1 MDNYLKAALSV
12 EQLKVSYVQNKKR
25 LPVLDGI
32 SFVLEK
38 GKILA
43 LLGESGSGKS
53 TCGKS
58 LIGVLPPSAKIDSG
72 TVRFGNGDY
81 VDISDNDKMR
91 ELFKTHFA
99 LTDKGAKDLQ
109 KASAASFFVYVI
121 NFFPAMLLLLLVDE
135 LLLNNVKE
143 TGLYLWG
150 SILVLAVM
158 WILLRIEYDAL
169 YNTTYQESAN
179 LRTEIADILTK
190 LPLSYFSRHD
200 LSDLAQ
206 TIMADVAAI
215 EHAMSHAMAK
225 AVGFLFFFPL
235 LSVLLLLGN
244 VKLGLAIILPI
255 LLGFGLLLLS
265 KNLQIRESFK
275 HYQKLRDN
283 SESFQEAIENQQ
295 EIKSFGLTQKIR
307 QTLYQKMEESEK
319 IHLRAE
325 ISAGIPM
332 LCSNVILQFAFVLV
346 ILIGVQML
354 HTGEINILYFLG
366 YVLASIKVRESV
378 EAVSMNVAELYYLD
392 SMVKR
397 IREVRETKIQQGKDQ
412 TISSY
417 DIEFAQVSFSYDK
430 DTEVLKNVSFTAKQ
444 NEVTALVGVSGC
456 GKTSILRLMS
466 RLYDYDGGSIRIGG
480 LDIKELSTK
489 SLFEKLSIVFQDVTL
504 FNTSVLENI
513 RIGKKTATDE
523 EVIQAARL
531 ANCEEFIRRLPEGYK
546 TMIGE
551 NGATLSG
558 GERQR
563 LSIARAFLKDS
574 PIIILDEIAASL
586 DVENEKKIQDS
597 LNRLILDKTVI
608 IISHRL
614 KSVENA
620 DRIVVID
627 CGRVEASG
635 THLELLKAS
644 PTYNNLVEKAK
655 LTEEF
660 QY

>member
-1 MDNYLKAALSV
+1 
-12 EQLKVSYVQNKKR
+12 
-25 LPVLDGI
+25 
-32 SFVLEK
+32 
-38 GKILA
+38 
-43 LLGESGSGKS
+43 
-53 TCGKS
+53 
-58 LIGVLPPSAKIDSG
+58 
-72 TVRFGNGDY
+72 
-81 VDISDNDKMR
+81 MR

-143 TGLYLWG
+143 MGLYLWG
-150 SILVLAVM
+150 SVLVLAAM

-417 DIEFAQVSFSYDK
+417 DIEFDQVSFSYDK
-430 DTEVLKNVSFTAKQ
+430 DTEVLKNISFTAKQ

-480 LDIKELSTK
+480 LDIKEISTK

-523 EVIQAARL
+523 EVIRAARL
-531 ANCEEFIRRLPEGYK
+531 ANCEEFIRRLPDGYK

>member
-1 MDNYLKAALSV
+1 MIV
-12 EQLKVSYVQNKKR
+12 
-25 LPVLDGI
+25 
-32 SFVLEK
+32 
-38 GKILA
+38 
-43 LLGESGSGKS
+43 
-53 TCGKS
+53 
-58 LIGVLPPSAKIDSG
+58 
-72 TVRFGNGDY
+72 
-81 VDISDNDKMR
+81 
-91 ELFKTHFA
+91 
-99 LTDKGAKDLQ
+99 
-109 KASAASFFVYVI
+109 
-121 NFFPAMLLLLLVDE
+121 
-135 LLLNNVKE
+135 
-143 TGLYLWG
+143 
-150 SILVLAVM
+150 
-158 WILLRIEYDAL
+158 
-169 YNTTYQESAN
+169 
-179 LRTEIADILTK
+179 ILT
-190 LPLSYFSRHD
+190 
-200 LSDLAQ
+200 
-206 TIMADVAAI
+206 
-215 EHAMSHAMAK
+215 
-225 AVGFLFFFPL
+225 
-235 LSVLLLLGN
+235 
-244 VKLGLAIILPI
+244 
-255 LLGFGLLLLS
+255 
-265 KNLQIRESFK
+265 
-275 HYQKLRDN
+275 
-283 SESFQEAIENQQ
+283 
-295 EIKSFGLTQKIR
+295 
-307 QTLYQKMEESEK
+307 
-319 IHLRAE
+319 
-325 ISAGIPM
+325 
-332 LCSNVILQFAFVLV
+332 
-346 ILIGVQML
+346 GVQML
-354 HTGEINILYFLG
+354 HTGEIDILYFLG

-378 EAVSMNVAELYYLD
+378 ESVNMNVEELYYLD

-397 IREVRETKIQQGKDQ
+397 IREIRETKIQQGKDQ

-417 DIEFAQVSFSYDK
+417 DIEFDKVSFSYDK

-466 RLYDYDGGSIRIGG
+466 RLYDHDGGSIRIGG

-523 EVIQAARL
+523 EVIRAARL

-620 DRIVVID
+620 DKIVVIN

-635 THLELLKAS
+635 THLELLKTS

>member
-1 MDNYLKAALSV
+1 
-12 EQLKVSYVQNKKR
+12 
-25 LPVLDGI
+25 
-32 SFVLEK
+32 
-38 GKILA
+38 
-43 LLGESGSGKS
+43 
-53 TCGKS
+53 
-58 LIGVLPPSAKIDSG
+58 
-72 TVRFGNGDY
+72 
-81 VDISDNDKMR
+81 MR

-244 VKLGLAIILPI
+244 VKLGLAIILPN

-417 DIEFAQVSFSYDK
+417 DIEFDQVSFSYDK
-430 DTEVLKNVSFTAKQ
+430 DTEVLKNISFTAKQ

-480 LDIKELSTK
+480 LDIKEISTK
-489 SLFEKLSIVFQDVTL
+489 SLFEKIAIVFQDVTL
-504 FNTSVLENI
+504 FNASVLENI

-523 EVIQAARL
+523 EVVQAARL
-531 ANCEEFIRRLPEGYK
+531 ANCEEFIRRLPDGYK

>member
-1 MDNYLKAALSV
+1 
-12 EQLKVSYVQNKKR
+12 
-25 LPVLDGI
+25 
-32 SFVLEK
+32 
-38 GKILA
+38 
-43 LLGESGSGKS
+43 
-53 TCGKS
+53 
-58 LIGVLPPSAKIDSG
+58 
-72 TVRFGNGDY
+72 
-81 VDISDNDKMR
+81 MR
-91 ELFKTHFA
+91 ELFKKHFA

-109 KASAASFFVYVI
+109 KASAASFFAYVI

-143 TGLYLWG
+143 TELYLWG
-150 SILVLAVM
+150 SILVLAAM

-179 LRTEIADILTK
+179 LRTEIADILIK

-332 LCSNVILQFAFVLV
+332 LCSNVILQFAFVIV
-346 ILIGVQML
+346 ILTGVQML
-354 HTGEINILYFLG
+354 HTGEIDILYFLG

-378 EAVSMNVAELYYLD
+378 ESVNMNVEELYYLD

-397 IREVRETKIQQGKDQ
+397 IREIRETKIQQGKDQ

-466 RLYDYDGGSIRIGG
+466 RLYDHDGGSIRIGG

-620 DRIVVID
+620 DKIVVID

-635 THLELLKAS
+635 THLELLKTS

>member
-1 MDNYLKAALSV
+1 
-12 EQLKVSYVQNKKR
+12 
-25 LPVLDGI
+25 
-32 SFVLEK
+32 
-38 GKILA
+38 
-43 LLGESGSGKS
+43 
-53 TCGKS
+53 
-58 LIGVLPPSAKIDSG
+58 
-72 TVRFGNGDY
+72 
-81 VDISDNDKMR
+81 MR
-91 ELFKTHFA
+91 ELFKKHFA

-109 KASAASFFVYVI
+109 KASAASFFAYVI

-143 TGLYLWG
+143 TELYLWG
-150 SILVLAVM
+150 SILVLAAM

-179 LRTEIADILTK
+179 LRTEIADILIK

-244 VKLGLAIILPI
+244 VKLGFAIILPI

-265 KNLQIRESFK
+265 KNFQIRESFK

-332 LCSNVILQFAFVLV
+332 LCSNVILQFAFVIV
-346 ILIGVQML
+346 ILTGVQML
-354 HTGEINILYFLG
+354 HTGEIDILYFLG

-378 EAVSMNVAELYYLD
+378 ESVNMNVEELYYLD

-397 IREVRETKIQQGKDQ
+397 IREIRETKIQQGKDQ

-620 DRIVVID
+620 DKIVVID

>member
-1 MDNYLKAALSV
+1 
-12 EQLKVSYVQNKKR
+12 
-25 LPVLDGI
+25 
-32 SFVLEK
+32 
-38 GKILA
+38 
-43 LLGESGSGKS
+43 
-53 TCGKS
+53 
-58 LIGVLPPSAKIDSG
+58 
-72 TVRFGNGDY
+72 
-81 VDISDNDKMR
+81 MR

-417 DIEFAQVSFSYDK
+417 DIEFDKVSFSYDK

-466 RLYDYDGGSIRIGG
+466 RLYDHDGGSIRIGG

-523 EVIQAARL
+523 EVIRAARL

-620 DRIVVID
+620 DKIVVIN

-635 THLELLKAS
+635 THLELLKTS

>member
-1 MDNYLKAALSV
+1 
-12 EQLKVSYVQNKKR
+12 
-25 LPVLDGI
+25 
-32 SFVLEK
+32 
-38 GKILA
+38 
-43 LLGESGSGKS
+43 
-53 TCGKS
+53 
-58 LIGVLPPSAKIDSG
+58 
-72 TVRFGNGDY
+72 
-81 VDISDNDKMR
+81 MR
-91 ELFKTHFA
+91 ELFKKHFA

-109 KASAASFFVYVI
+109 KASAASFFAYVI

-283 SESFQEAIENQQ
+283 SESFQEAIVNQQ

-319 IHLRAE
+319 IHLCAE

-392 SMVKR
+392 SMCKR
-397 IREVRETKIQQGKDQ
+397 IREIRETKIQQGKDQ

-417 DIEFAQVSFSYDK
+417 DIEFDQVSFSYDK
-430 DTEVLKNVSFTAKQ
+430 DTEVLKNISFAAKQ

-466 RLYDYDGGSIRIGG
+466 RLYDYDSGSIRIGG
-480 LDIKELSTK
+480 LDIKEISTK
-489 SLFEKLSIVFQDVTL
+489 SLFEKIAIVFQDVTL
-504 FNTSVLENI
+504 FNASVLENI

-558 GERQR
+558 ERQR

-597 LNRLILDKTVI
+597 LNRLILDKTVV

-620 DRIVVID
+620 DKIVVID

-635 THLELLKAS
+635 THLELLKTS

>member
-1 MDNYLKAALSV
+1 
-12 EQLKVSYVQNKKR
+12 
-25 LPVLDGI
+25 
-32 SFVLEK
+32 
-38 GKILA
+38 
-43 LLGESGSGKS
+43 
-53 TCGKS
+53 
-58 LIGVLPPSAKIDSG
+58 
-72 TVRFGNGDY
+72 
-81 VDISDNDKMR
+81 MR
-91 ELFKTHFA
+91 ELFKKHFA

-397 IREVRETKIQQGKDQ
+397 IREIRETKIQQGKDQ

-417 DIEFAQVSFSYDK
+417 DIEFDQVSFSYDK

-466 RLYDYDGGSIRIGG
+466 RLYDYDSGSIRIGG
-480 LDIKELSTK
+480 LDIKEISTK
-489 SLFEKLSIVFQDVTL
+489 SLFEKIAIVFQDVTL
-504 FNTSVLENI
+504 FNASVLENI

-523 EVIQAARL
+523 EVIRAARL

-620 DRIVVID
+620 DKIVVID

-635 THLELLKAS
+635 THLELLKTS

>member
-1 MDNYLKAALSV
+1 
-12 EQLKVSYVQNKKR
+12 
-25 LPVLDGI
+25 
-32 SFVLEK
+32 
-38 GKILA
+38 
-43 LLGESGSGKS
+43 
-53 TCGKS
+53 
-58 LIGVLPPSAKIDSG
+58 
-72 TVRFGNGDY
+72 
-81 VDISDNDKMR
+81 MR
-91 ELFKTHFA
+91 ELFKKHFA

-109 KASAASFFVYVI
+109 KASAASFFAYVI

-143 TGLYLWG
+143 TELYLWG
-150 SILVLAVM
+150 SILVLAAM

-179 LRTEIADILTK
+179 LRTEIADILIK

-244 VKLGLAIILPI
+244 VKLGFAIILPI

-265 KNLQIRESFK
+265 KNFQIRESFK

-332 LCSNVILQFAFVLV
+332 LCSNVILQFAFVIV
-346 ILIGVQML
+346 ILTGVQML
-354 HTGEINILYFLG
+354 HTGEIDILYFLG

-378 EAVSMNVAELYYLD
+378 ESVNMNVEELYYLD

-397 IREVRETKIQQGKDQ
+397 IREIRETKIQQGKDQ

-574 PIIILDEIAASL
+574 PIISL

-620 DRIVVID
+620 DKIVVID

-635 THLELLKAS
+635 THLELLKTS

>member
-1 MDNYLKAALSV
+1 
-12 EQLKVSYVQNKKR
+12 
-25 LPVLDGI
+25 
-32 SFVLEK
+32 
-38 GKILA
+38 
-43 LLGESGSGKS
+43 
-53 TCGKS
+53 
-58 LIGVLPPSAKIDSG
+58 
-72 TVRFGNGDY
+72 
-81 VDISDNDKMR
+81 MR
-91 ELFKTHFA
+91 ELFKKHFA

-109 KASAASFFVYVI
+109 KASAASFFAYVI

-143 TGLYLWG
+143 TELYLWG
-150 SILVLAVM
+150 SILVLAAM

-179 LRTEIADILTK
+179 LRTEIADILIK

-244 VKLGLAIILPI
+244 VKLGFAIILPI

-265 KNLQIRESFK
+265 KNFQIRESFK

-332 LCSNVILQFAFVLV
+332 LCSNVILQFAFVIV
-346 ILIGVQML
+346 ILTGVQML
-354 HTGEINILYFLG
+354 HTGEIDILYFLG

-378 EAVSMNVAELYYLD
+378 ESVNMNVEELYYLD

-397 IREVRETKIQQGKDQ
+397 IREIRETKIQQGKDQ

-444 NEVTALVGVSGC
+444 NEVTALVGVSGS

-620 DRIVVID
+620 DKIVVID

-635 THLELLKAS
+635 THLELLKTS

>member
-1 MDNYLKAALSV
+1 
-12 EQLKVSYVQNKKR
+12 
-25 LPVLDGI
+25 
-32 SFVLEK
+32 
-38 GKILA
+38 
-43 LLGESGSGKS
+43 
-53 TCGKS
+53 
-58 LIGVLPPSAKIDSG
+58 
-72 TVRFGNGDY
+72 
-81 VDISDNDKMR
+81 MR
-91 ELFKTHFA
+91 ELFKKHFA

-109 KASAASFFVYVI
+109 KASAASFFAYVI

-143 TGLYLWG
+143 TELYLWG
-150 SILVLAVM
+150 SILVLAAM

-179 LRTEIADILTK
+179 LRTEIADILIK

-244 VKLGLAIILPI
+244 VKLGFAIILPI

-265 KNLQIRESFK
+265 KNFQIRESFK

-332 LCSNVILQFAFVLV
+332 LCSNVILQFAFVIV
-346 ILIGVQML
+346 ILTGVQML
-354 HTGEINILYFLG
+354 HTGEIDILYFLG

-378 EAVSMNVAELYYLD
+378 ESVNMNVEELYYLD

-397 IREVRETKIQQGKDQ
+397 IREIRETKIQQGKDQ

-620 DRIVVID
+620 DKIVVID

-635 THLELLKAS
+635 THLELLKTS

>member
-1 MDNYLKAALSV
+1 
-12 EQLKVSYVQNKKR
+12 
-25 LPVLDGI
+25 
-32 SFVLEK
+32 
-38 GKILA
+38 
-43 LLGESGSGKS
+43 
-53 TCGKS
+53 
-58 LIGVLPPSAKIDSG
+58 
-72 TVRFGNGDY
+72 
-81 VDISDNDKMR
+81 MR
-91 ELFKTHFA
+91 ELFKKHFA

-109 KASAASFFVYVI
+109 KASAASFFAYVI

-143 TGLYLWG
+143 TELYLWG
-150 SILVLAVM
+150 SILVLAAM

-179 LRTEIADILTK
+179 LRTEIADILIK

-244 VKLGLAIILPI
+244 VKLGFAIILPI

-265 KNLQIRESFK
+265 KNFQIRESFK

-332 LCSNVILQFAFVLV
+332 LCSNVILQFAFVIV
-346 ILIGVQML
+346 ILTGVQML
-354 HTGEINILYFLG
+354 HTGEIDILYFLG

-378 EAVSMNVAELYYLD
+378 ESVNMNVEELYYLD

-397 IREVRETKIQQGKDQ
+397 IREIRETKIHQGKDQ

-620 DRIVVID
+620 DKIVVID

-635 THLELLKAS
+635 THLELLKTS

>member
-1 MDNYLKAALSV
+1 
-12 EQLKVSYVQNKKR
+12 
-25 LPVLDGI
+25 
-32 SFVLEK
+32 
-38 GKILA
+38 
-43 LLGESGSGKS
+43 
-53 TCGKS
+53 
-58 LIGVLPPSAKIDSG
+58 
-72 TVRFGNGDY
+72 
-81 VDISDNDKMR
+81 MR
-91 ELFKTHFA
+91 ELFKKHFA

-109 KASAASFFVYVI
+109 KASAASFFAYVI

-143 TGLYLWG
+143 TELYLWG
-150 SILVLAVM
+150 SILVLAAM

-179 LRTEIADILTK
+179 LRTEIADILIK

-244 VKLGLAIILPI
+244 VKLGFAIILPI

-332 LCSNVILQFAFVLV
+332 LCSNVILQFAFVIV
-346 ILIGVQML
+346 ILTGVQML
-354 HTGEINILYFLG
+354 HTGEIDILYFLG

-378 EAVSMNVAELYYLD
+378 ESVNMNVEELYYLD

-397 IREVRETKIQQGKDQ
+397 IREIRETKIQQGKDQ

-620 DRIVVID
+620 DKIVVID
-627 CGRVEASG
+627 CGRVEVSG
-635 THLELLKAS
+635 THLELLKTS

>member
-1 MDNYLKAALSV
+1 
-12 EQLKVSYVQNKKR
+12 
-25 LPVLDGI
+25 
-32 SFVLEK
+32 
-38 GKILA
+38 
-43 LLGESGSGKS
+43 
-53 TCGKS
+53 
-58 LIGVLPPSAKIDSG
+58 
-72 TVRFGNGDY
+72 
-81 VDISDNDKMR
+81 MR

-143 TGLYLWG
+143 TGLYLRG

-417 DIEFAQVSFSYDK
+417 DIEFDQVSFSYDK
-430 DTEVLKNVSFTAKQ
+430 DTEVLKNISFTAKQ

-480 LDIKELSTK
+480 LDIKEISTK
-489 SLFEKLSIVFQDVTL
+489 SLFEKIAIVFQDVTL
-504 FNTSVLENI
+504 FNASVLENI

-523 EVIQAARL
+523 EVVQAARL
-531 ANCEEFIRRLPEGYK
+531 ANCEEFIRRLPDGYK

>member
-1 MDNYLKAALSV
+1 
-12 EQLKVSYVQNKKR
+12 
-25 LPVLDGI
+25 
-32 SFVLEK
+32 
-38 GKILA
+38 
-43 LLGESGSGKS
+43 
-53 TCGKS
+53 
-58 LIGVLPPSAKIDSG
+58 
-72 TVRFGNGDY
+72 
-81 VDISDNDKMR
+81 MR
-91 ELFKTHFA
+91 ELFKKHFA

-109 KASAASFFVYVI
+109 KASAASFFAYVI

-143 TGLYLWG
+143 TELYLWG
-150 SILVLAVM
+150 SILVLAAM

-179 LRTEIADILTK
+179 LRTEIADILIK

-244 VKLGLAIILPI
+244 VKLGFAIILPI

-265 KNLQIRESFK
+265 KNFQIRESFK

-332 LCSNVILQFAFVLV
+332 LCSNVILQFAFVIV
-346 ILIGVQML
+346 ILTGVQML
-354 HTGEINILYFLG
+354 HTGEIDILYFLG

-378 EAVSMNVAELYYLD
+378 ESVNMNVAELYYLD

-620 DRIVVID
+620 DKIVVID

-635 THLELLKAS
+635 THLELLKTS

>member
-1 MDNYLKAALSV
+1 
-12 EQLKVSYVQNKKR
+12 
-25 LPVLDGI
+25 
-32 SFVLEK
+32 
-38 GKILA
+38 
-43 LLGESGSGKS
+43 
-53 TCGKS
+53 
-58 LIGVLPPSAKIDSG
+58 
-72 TVRFGNGDY
+72 
-81 VDISDNDKMR
+81 MR

-319 IHLRAE
+319 SHLRAE

-417 DIEFAQVSFSYDK
+417 DIEFDQVSFSYDK
-430 DTEVLKNVSFTAKQ
+430 DTEVLKNISFTAKQ

-480 LDIKELSTK
+480 LDIKEISTK
-489 SLFEKLSIVFQDVTL
+489 SLFEKIAIVFQDVTL
-504 FNTSVLENI
+504 FNASVLENI

-523 EVIQAARL
+523 EVVQAARL
-531 ANCEEFIRRLPEGYK
+531 ANCEEFIRRLPDGYK

>member
-1 MDNYLKAALSV
+1 
-12 EQLKVSYVQNKKR
+12 
-25 LPVLDGI
+25 
-32 SFVLEK
+32 
-38 GKILA
+38 
-43 LLGESGSGKS
+43 
-53 TCGKS
+53 
-58 LIGVLPPSAKIDSG
+58 
-72 TVRFGNGDY
+72 
-81 VDISDNDKMR
+81 MR
-91 ELFKTHFA
+91 ELFKKHFA

-109 KASAASFFVYVI
+109 KASAASFFAYVI

-319 IHLRAE
+319 IHLCAE

-392 SMVKR
+392 SMCKR
-397 IREVRETKIQQGKDQ
+397 IREIRETKIQQGKDQ

-417 DIEFAQVSFSYDK
+417 DIEFDQVSFSYDK
-430 DTEVLKNVSFTAKQ
+430 DTEVLKNISFAAKQ

-466 RLYDYDGGSIRIGG
+466 RLYDYDSGSIRIGG
-480 LDIKELSTK
+480 LDIKEISTK
-489 SLFEKLSIVFQDVTL
+489 SLFEKIAIVFQDVTL
-504 FNTSVLENI
+504 FNASVLENI

-597 LNRLILDKTVI
+597 LNRLILDKTVV

-620 DRIVVID
+620 DKIVVID

-635 THLELLKAS
+635 THLELLKTS

>member
-1 MDNYLKAALSV
+1 
-12 EQLKVSYVQNKKR
+12 
-25 LPVLDGI
+25 
-32 SFVLEK
+32 
-38 GKILA
+38 
-43 LLGESGSGKS
+43 
-53 TCGKS
+53 
-58 LIGVLPPSAKIDSG
+58 
-72 TVRFGNGDY
+72 
-81 VDISDNDKMR
+81 MR
-91 ELFKTHFA
+91 ELFKKHFA

-109 KASAASFFVYVI
+109 KASAASFFAYVI

-143 TGLYLWG
+143 TELYLWG
-150 SILVLAVM
+150 SILVLAAM

-179 LRTEIADILTK
+179 LRTEIADILIK

-244 VKLGLAIILPI
+244 VKLGFAIILPI

-265 KNLQIRESFK
+265 KNFQIRESFK

-332 LCSNVILQFAFVLV
+332 LCSNVILQFAFVIV
-346 ILIGVQML
+346 ILTGVQML

-378 EAVSMNVAELYYLD
+378 ESVNMNVEELYYLD

-397 IREVRETKIQQGKDQ
+397 IREIRETKIQQGKDQ

-620 DRIVVID
+620 DKIVVID

-635 THLELLKAS
+635 THLELLKTS

>member
-1 MDNYLKAALSV
+1 
-12 EQLKVSYVQNKKR
+12 
-25 LPVLDGI
+25 
-32 SFVLEK
+32 
-38 GKILA
+38 
-43 LLGESGSGKS
+43 
-53 TCGKS
+53 
-58 LIGVLPPSAKIDSG
+58 
-72 TVRFGNGDY
+72 
-81 VDISDNDKMR
+81 
-91 ELFKTHFA
+91 
-99 LTDKGAKDLQ
+99 
-109 KASAASFFVYVI
+109 
-121 NFFPAMLLLLLVDE
+121 
-135 LLLNNVKE
+135 
-143 TGLYLWG
+143 
-150 SILVLAVM
+150 
-158 WILLRIEYDAL
+158 
-169 YNTTYQESAN
+169 
-179 LRTEIADILTK
+179 
-190 LPLSYFSRHD
+190 
-200 LSDLAQ
+200 
-206 TIMADVAAI
+206 
-215 EHAMSHAMAK
+215 
-225 AVGFLFFFPL
+225 
-235 LSVLLLLGN
+235 
-244 VKLGLAIILPI
+244 
-255 LLGFGLLLLS
+255 
-265 KNLQIRESFK
+265 
-275 HYQKLRDN
+275 
-283 SESFQEAIENQQ
+283 
-295 EIKSFGLTQKIR
+295 
-307 QTLYQKMEESEK
+307 
-319 IHLRAE
+319 
-325 ISAGIPM
+325 
-332 LCSNVILQFAFVLV
+332 
-346 ILIGVQML
+346 ML

-366 YVLASIKVRESV
+366 YVLASSKVRESV

-417 DIEFAQVSFSYDK
+417 DIEFDQVSFSYDK
-430 DTEVLKNVSFTAKQ
+430 DTEVLKNISFTAKQ

-480 LDIKELSTK
+480 LDIKEISTK
-489 SLFEKLSIVFQDVTL
+489 SLFEKIAIVFQDVTL
-504 FNTSVLENI
+504 FNASVLENI

-523 EVIQAARL
+523 EVVQAARL
-531 ANCEEFIRRLPEGYK
+531 ANCEEFIRRLPDGYK

>member
-1 MDNYLKAALSV
+1 MV
-12 EQLKVSYVQNKKR
+12 
-25 LPVLDGI
+25 
-32 SFVLEK
+32 
-38 GKILA
+38 
-43 LLGESGSGKS
+43 
-53 TCGKS
+53 C
-58 LIGVLPPSAKIDSG
+58 
-72 TVRFGNGDY
+72 
-81 VDISDNDKMR
+81 
-91 ELFKTHFA
+91 
-99 LTDKGAKDLQ
+99 
-109 KASAASFFVYVI
+109 
-121 NFFPAMLLLLLVDE
+121 
-135 LLLNNVKE
+135 
-143 TGLYLWG
+143 
-150 SILVLAVM
+150 
-158 WILLRIEYDAL
+158 
-169 YNTTYQESAN
+169 
-179 LRTEIADILTK
+179 
-190 LPLSYFSRHD
+190 
-200 LSDLAQ
+200 
-206 TIMADVAAI
+206 
-215 EHAMSHAMAK
+215 
-225 AVGFLFFFPL
+225 
-235 LSVLLLLGN
+235 
-244 VKLGLAIILPI
+244 
-255 LLGFGLLLLS
+255 S
-265 KNLQIRESFK
+265 K
-275 HYQKLRDN
+275 
-283 SESFQEAIENQQ
+283 
-295 EIKSFGLTQKIR
+295 
-307 QTLYQKMEESEK
+307 
-319 IHLRAE
+319 
-325 ISAGIPM
+325 
-332 LCSNVILQFAFVLV
+332 VILQFAFVLV

-417 DIEFAQVSFSYDK
+417 DIEFDQVSFSYDK
-430 DTEVLKNVSFTAKQ
+430 DTEVLKNISFTAKQ

-480 LDIKELSTK
+480 LDIKEISTK
-489 SLFEKLSIVFQDVTL
+489 SLFEKIAIVFQDVTL
-504 FNTSVLENI
+504 FNASVLENI

-523 EVIQAARL
+523 EVVQAARL
-531 ANCEEFIRRLPEGYK
+531 ANCEEFIRRLPDGYK

>member
-1 MDNYLKAALSV
+1 
-12 EQLKVSYVQNKKR
+12 
-25 LPVLDGI
+25 
-32 SFVLEK
+32 
-38 GKILA
+38 
-43 LLGESGSGKS
+43 
-53 TCGKS
+53 
-58 LIGVLPPSAKIDSG
+58 
-72 TVRFGNGDY
+72 
-81 VDISDNDKMR
+81 MR
-91 ELFKTHFA
+91 ELFKKHFA

-143 TGLYLWG
+143 TELYLWG
-150 SILVLAVM
+150 SILVLAAM

-179 LRTEIADILTK
+179 LRTEIADILIK

-244 VKLGLAIILPI
+244 VKLGFAIILPI

-265 KNLQIRESFK
+265 KNFQIRESFK

-283 SESFQEAIENQQ
+283 SESFQEANENQQ

-332 LCSNVILQFAFVLV
+332 LCSNVILQFAFVIV
-346 ILIGVQML
+346 ILTGVQML
-354 HTGEINILYFLG
+354 HTGEIDILYFLG

-378 EAVSMNVAELYYLD
+378 ESVNMNVEELYYLD

-397 IREVRETKIQQGKDQ
+397 IREIRETKIQQGKDQ

-466 RLYDYDGGSIRIGG
+466 RLYDHDGGSIRIGG

-513 RIGKKTATDE
+513 RIGKRTATDE
-523 EVIQAARL
+523 EVIRAARL

-614 KSVENA
+614 ISVENA
-620 DRIVVID
+620 DKIVVID
-627 CGRVEASG
+627 CGSVEAYG
-635 THLELLKAS
+635 THLELLKTS